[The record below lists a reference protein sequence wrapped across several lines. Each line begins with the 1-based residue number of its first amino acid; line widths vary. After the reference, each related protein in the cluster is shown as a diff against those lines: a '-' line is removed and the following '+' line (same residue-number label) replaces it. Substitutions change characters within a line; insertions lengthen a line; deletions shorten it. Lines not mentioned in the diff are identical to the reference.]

1 MAFAKTHRVHRRCS
15 AMQDSLTNR
24 AVLIVDPD
32 RDCALTFAEHLRRH
46 GFETAVA
53 TPDDMFDVLSG
64 FNASIV
70 LCDIEG
76 EGAAGAN
83 LPGQLLDVRP
93 DLVCVAMAKRAD
105 MRQGGDFIDKSK
117 GVDGLVPTIE
127 DCFKKRE
134 LWRLADTGYELIK
147 HAEHATKEASR
158 VKVEFLAKISHELR
172 TPLNAI
178 IGFSE
183 LMMRDSRGIVNEQ
196 YRTYISDIHSSGR
209 HLLDIINDIL
219 DFAKAEAG
227 QLVLFESNVDV
238 QQVAQAIERL
248 LGPRARDSGIALK
261 IRMPADLPLLWCD
274 ERKLKQM
281 LLNLLNNAVKF
292 TPSGGLITI
301 EAHLDPD
308 GFILAV
314 RDTGVGIAEADIER
328 VLEPFVQADT
338 TLNRRQEGTGLG
350 LALVKSMIEIHGGRL
365 QLESSLGNGTA
376 AELVFP
382 PERISAARED
392 TAAEDERQAA
402 RQRSRRPPRATG

>member
-1 MAFAKTHRVHRRCS
+1 MHH
-15 AMQDSLTNR
+15 
-24 AVLIVDPD
+24 VLIVDAD
-32 RDCALTFAEHLRRH
+32 RKCASTFAEHLRTK
-46 GFETAVA
+46 GFETATA
-53 TPDDMFDVLSG
+53 TPEEMFETLKT

-83 LPGQLLDVRP
+83 LPGQLLYARP
-93 DLVCVAMAKRAD
+93 DLICVAMARRAD
-105 MRQGGDFIDKSK
+105 MRQGGEFIDKSR
-117 GVDGLVPTIE
+117 GVDVLVPTIE
-127 DCFKKRE
+127 ECFKRRE
-134 LWRLADTGYELIK
+134 MWRIADGGVELLR

-183 LMMRDSRGIVNEQ
+183 LMIRDKRGGLANEQ
-196 YRTYISDIHSSGR
+196 FRTYIADIHSSGR

-238 QQVAQAIERL
+238 QQVAHAIERL
-248 LGPRARDSGIALK
+248 LGPRARDAGIDLK
-261 IRMPADLPLLWCD
+261 IRIPADLPMIWCD

-281 LLNLLNNAVKF
+281 LLNLVNNAVKF
-292 TPSGGLITI
+292 TPSGGII
-301 EAHLDPD
+301 EISARLDD
-308 GFILAV
+308 EGYVVAV
-314 RDTGVGIAEADIER
+314 RDTGIGIAEGDLHR
-328 VLEPFVQADT
+328 VLEPFVQAET
-338 TLNRRQEGTGLG
+338 TLSRRQEGTGLG

-365 QLESSLGNGTA
+365 RLESTVGNGTS

-382 PERISAARED
+382 AERISASRED
-392 TAAEDERQAA
+392 GADNQNPSQDQHA
-402 RQRSRRPPRATG
+402 RRATLSGADRRS

>member
-1 MAFAKTHRVHRRCS
+1 
-15 AMQDSLTNR
+15 MQDSTFMNAHR
-24 AVLIVDPD
+24 VLIVDAD
-32 RDCALTFAEHLRRH
+32 RHCATRFAEHLGAH
-46 GFETAVA
+46 GFDTAIA
-53 TPDDMFDVLSG
+53 APGEMFDALKV

-83 LPGQLLDVRP
+83 LPGQLFDARP
-93 DLVCVAMAKRAD
+93 DLICVAMARRAD
-105 MRQGGDFIDKSK
+105 MRQGGEFIDKSK
-117 GVDGLVPTIE
+117 GVAVLVPTIE

-134 LWRLADTGYELIK
+134 MWRLADSGVELLR
-147 HAEHATKEASR
+147 HAEHVTKEASR

-183 LMMRDSRGIVNEQ
+183 LMMQDKRGLANDQ
-196 YRTYISDIHSSGR
+196 YRSYISDIHSSGR

-238 QQVAQAIERL
+238 QQVVHAIERL
-248 LGPRARDSGIALK
+248 LGPRARDSGIDLK
-261 IRMPADLPLLWCD
+261 MRIPADLPLVWCD

-281 LLNLLNNAVKF
+281 LLNLVNNAVKF
-292 TPSGGLITI
+292 TPSGGIVEI
-301 EAHLDPD
+301 SARVNADE
-308 GFILAV
+308 FVLAV
-314 RDTGVGIAEADIER
+314 RDSGIGIAEDDIDR
-328 VLEPFVQADT
+328 VLEPFVQAET
-338 TLNRRQEGTGLG
+338 TLSRRQEGTGLG

-365 QLESSLGNGTA
+365 RLESTLGNGTS

-382 PERISAARED
+382 AERISAARED
-392 TAAEDERQAA
+392 EFDDEHLPGK
-402 RQRSRRPPRATG
+402 QRSRRMPHAKT

>member
-1 MAFAKTHRVHRRCS
+1 
-15 AMQDSLTNR
+15 MQDNAPVEAQR
-24 AVLIVDPD
+24 VLIVDAD
-32 RDCALTFAEHLRRH
+32 RVCSTMFAEHLRAH

-53 TPDDMFDVLSG
+53 SPDEMFKTLEI

-83 LPGQLLDVRP
+83 LPGQLLYARP
-93 DLVCVAMAKRAD
+93 DLICVAMARRSD
-105 MRQGGDFIDKSK
+105 MRQGGEFIDKSK
-117 GVDGLVPTIE
+117 GVGVLVPTIE

-134 LWRLADTGYELIK
+134 MWRIADGGVELLR

-183 LMMRDSRGIVNEQ
+183 LMMRDKRGLANEQ
-196 YRTYISDIHSSGR
+196 YRSYISDIHLSGR

-248 LGPRARDSGIALK
+248 LGPRARDSGVDLK
-261 IRMPADLPLLWCD
+261 IRIPADLPLVWCD

-281 LLNLLNNAVKF
+281 LLNLVNNAVKF
-292 TPSGGLITI
+292 TPSGGVI
-301 EAHLDPD
+301 EIAARLDLE
-308 GFILAV
+308 GFVVAV
-314 RDTGVGIAEADIER
+314 RDSGIGIAEEDLGR
-328 VLEPFVQADT
+328 VMEPFVQAET
-338 TLNRRQEGTGLG
+338 TLSRRQEGTGLG

-365 QLESSLGNGTA
+365 RLESALGNGTS

-382 PERISAARED
+382 AERISAARED
-392 TAAEDERQAA
+392 GLEAESLPQD
-402 RQRSRRPPRATG
+402 QRSRRMPRVKP